1 MSVYVYICMNL
12 HGNDALST
20 VLARFAAERLICPQ
34 PEVTWTSV
42 RIQDRAGVKASR

>member
-12 HGNDALST
+12 HGNDALPT
-20 VLARFAAERLICPQ
+20 VLARFAAERLNCPQ

>member
-12 HGNDALST
+12 RGNDALST
-20 VLARFAAERLICPQ
+20 VFARFAAVRLICPR

-42 RIQDRAGVKASR
+42 RIQDRAGVRASR